1 MATVEEVAR
10 GISQVLANTYDGAL
24 DEDGNPIKIGLK
36 REQELSITD
45 PRVMD
50 GFGVT
55 LSADVMTIKYQGE
68 VSMKE
73 LKDKNFEADT
83 EQMLADILSYIKKQ
97 YRKVTGDTL
106 SCSPHGKV
114 QMSAQSTSRVRNWVQ
129 ASMKYKISGIEGVV
143 SSSDAPTGEEL
154 LDKKIKDFIALGK
167 GPKPKNVT
175 RKQEG

>member
-1 MATVEEVAR
+1 MATVEEVAK
-10 GISQVLANTYDGAL
+10 GISQVLADSYDGAL
-24 DEDGNPIKIGLK
+24 DDNGNPIKIGLK
-36 REQELSITD
+36 REQELSIND

-55 LSADVMTIKYQGE
+55 LCADTMTIKYQGE

-73 LKDKNFEADT
+73 LHDKDFESDT
-83 EQMLADILSYIKKQ
+83 EQMLANILSYIKKQ
-97 YRKVTGDTL
+97 YRKVTGNTL
-106 SCSPHGKV
+106 SCSPHGEM

-129 ASMKYKISGIEGVV
+129 ASMRYKISGIEGVEC
-143 SSSDAPTGEEL
+143 SEDAPTGEEL
-154 LDKKIKDFIALGK
+154 LNKKIKDFLALGK